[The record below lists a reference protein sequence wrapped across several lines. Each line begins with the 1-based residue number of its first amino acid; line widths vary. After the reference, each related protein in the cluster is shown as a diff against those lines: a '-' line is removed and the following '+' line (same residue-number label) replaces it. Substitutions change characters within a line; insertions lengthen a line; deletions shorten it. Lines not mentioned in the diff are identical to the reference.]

1 MSLRYY
7 TPLLIKNVK
16 RFCVFLLLFF
26 AGINSTKAQF
36 GIINTLAGTGTASFT
51 GDGGLATAAT
61 VNTPVGVWVV
71 PSGDVYFADQSNNRI
86 RKITVATGIIT
97 TIAGT
102 GTAGF
107 SGDGGAATSAEL
119 NKPAGIFIDPAGNIY
134 IGDLMNNRVRKVTP
148 GGIISTVAGNGTAG
162 FAGDGGLA
170 TSAELNEPWG
180 VWVEPSGNILITDQ
194 LNYRVRKVDITT
206 GNISTI
212 AGNGGTS
219 FCCDGGL
226 ATSASFST
234 PSGIVETSNGTIIF
248 STESGDARV
257 REILPTGII
266 QTAVGTGTAGYS
278 GDCGPATSAEIEHP
292 RGLALDTGNNLYLAT
307 LSDKRIRLIDSLTG
321 NIHTV
326 AGSGSGTESGDGGPA
341 LNAGMNPICVFV
353 DVPGNI
359 YITGDNRVRKVT
371 VALTND
377 TLTLCAG
384 PVTLGSAVSYADST
398 RWSTGATTSSIVTNT
413 PGVYWVKMY
422 VCTYVSIDTYVVE
435 SCLTPANNGPLCP
448 SDTLKLLAIGDSTGA
463 TYLWYGPAGFTST
476 LQDPVLPNVTYA
488 DSGVYHVVKTSGGIN
503 DTVSTD
509 VIIKTQPVVTAGSN
523 SPLCSSGTLSLT
535 ATPDFIGETFN
546 WTGPNGFTSI
556 LQNPTIVS
564 VPVMDTGTYRVV
576 TSLNGCVDSGT
587 IYVIV
592 DSTPVTPVAG
602 SNTPVCSG
610 NTLLLN
616 ATDATSGVSYNWVGP
631 NSFTSTLQNP
641 SITAAS
647 TAASGT
653 YTVTVSLAICS
664 ATTTATVTV
673 NPTPPLP
680 LFTPVIPVC
689 SGKPIDLLASDTL
702 GAVPPATY
710 SWTGP
715 NGFTSTQQN
724 PVINPSTMAS
734 SGIYSLVATLN
745 GCPSAMGTEAVLV
758 DSTPAN
764 VTATSNS
771 PICQGTDLDFFA
783 SSSTTG
789 ASVAYNWTNATGGF
803 TSTLQNPVIPAA
815 TTAASGFYSVSVT
828 YNGICGAGATVLVTV
843 NPIPVLASDSVT
855 SPVCSGQTLGLYSTF
870 SPTGGTYNWTGP
882 LGFTSTMQNPSIPGV
897 PTTAAGV
904 YSVSETLNGCTSD
917 TATMTVIVNST
928 PAVPSI
934 GSNTPVCQGDTL
946 LLTSADDTAG
956 ISYSWAGPNSFASS
970 LQDPFI
976 ANATPAA
983 AGTYTVYAI
992 LGSCVSSSATIV
1004 SITQTPTLTPTS
1016 NSPVCSGDTLLL
1028 YANAPATATVSWTGP
1043 YDFTSLAPSPIRTN
1057 AVTEYSGIYEV
1068 TEFLNNCY
1076 GHAYDTV
1083 VVNQTPLPPWV
1094 TWLTYCQY
1102 YPAPPLM
1109 TVDGVGV
1116 LWYPADSVQSGG
1128 SPTPPVPP
1136 TTAVGS
1142 TFYYATQTVN
1152 GCTSAIDS
1160 IQVTVNPIPT
1170 VTVSPDMSI
1179 CPHTTLTLTATD
1191 TDPIAYYHW
1200 SPATYLNDVNTASVI
1215 ANAETDITYTV
1226 VASNQFGCSDTGSV
1240 SVTVYP
1246 AALISLG
1253 DSVTLYPGETYT
1265 MNPTTNCTSFSWFPP
1280 AGLSSDII
1288 SNPVV
1293 SPLVSTE
1300 YTVVGQ
1306 TQDGCTTSDSINI
1319 YVSANSLISLPNAF
1333 TPGSGVN
1340 AMFTPNVK
1348 GEVSLDYFRIFD
1360 RWGLKVFETTNIHAG
1375 WDGTFNGVVQP
1386 FGVYVYEIEAVTSN
1400 GQNFV
1405 VHGNVTLLR

>member
-341 LNAGMNPICVFV
+341 LNAGMNPFCVFV

-398 RWSTGATTSSIVTNT
+398 RWSTGATTSSIVAST

-488 DSGVYHVVKTSGGIN
+488 DSGVYYVVKTSGGIN

-523 SPLCSSGTLSLT
+523 SPLCSSGALSLT
-535 ATPDFIGETFN
+535 ATPDSTGETFN

-564 VPVMDTGTYRVV
+564 VPVMDTGTYKVV

-587 IYVIV
+587 IYVII

-602 SNTPVCSG
+602 SNSPVCSG

-616 ATDATSGVSYNWVGP
+616 ATDATSGVSYNWAGP

-641 SITAAS
+641 NITAAS

-664 ATTTATVTV
+664 ATATATVTV

-680 LFTPVIPVC
+680 LFTPVTPVC
-689 SGKPIDLLASDTL
+689 SGKPINLLASDTL

-715 NGFTSTQQN
+715 NGFNSTQQN
-724 PVINPSTMAS
+724 PIINPSTMAA

-783 SSSTTG
+783 SSSTSG
-789 ASVAYNWTNATGGF
+789 PAVGYIWTAAAGGF

-928 PAVPSI
+928 PAVPGI

-946 LLTSADDTAG
+946 KLTSADDTAG
-956 ISYSWAGPNSFASS
+956 ISYSWAGPNSFTSS

-992 LGSCVSSSATIV
+992 LGSCVNSAATIV

-1128 SPTPPVPP
+1128 SAAPPFPS
-1136 TTAVGS
+1136 TTTVGS
-1142 TFYYATQTVN
+1142 TFYYTTQTIN

-1170 VTVSPDMSI
+1170 VTVSPNLFL
-1179 CPHTTLTLTATD
+1179 CPHTTATLTATD
-1191 TDPIAYYHW
+1191 ADPIAYYHW
-1200 SPATYLNDVNTASVI
+1200 SPGLYLNDTNTASVVV
-1215 ANAETDITYTV
+1215 NAITDEIYTV
-1226 VASNQFGCSDTGSV
+1226 VASNQFGCADTASV

-1253 DSVTLYPGETYT
+1253 DSVT
-1265 MNPTTNCTSFSWFPP
+1265 
-1280 AGLSSDII
+1280 
-1288 SNPVV
+1288 
-1293 SPLVSTE
+1293 
-1300 YTVVGQ
+1300 
-1306 TQDGCTTSDSINI
+1306 
-1319 YVSANSLISLPNAF
+1319 
-1333 TPGSGVN
+1333 
-1340 AMFTPNVK
+1340 
-1348 GEVSLDYFRIFD
+1348 
-1360 RWGLKVFETTNIHAG
+1360 
-1375 WDGTFNGVVQP
+1375 
-1386 FGVYVYEIEAVTSN
+1386 
-1400 GQNFV
+1400 
-1405 VHGNVTLLR
+1405 

>member
-1 MSLRYY
+1 MLCSYNA
-7 TPLLIKNVK
+7 INSFMKK
-16 RFCVFLLLFF
+16 IILFF
-26 AGINSTKAQF
+26 LFGLLGYNSNGQSCLTNSL
-36 GIINTLAGTGTASFT
+36 IINTGYNPITGTAITPGANGASAVT
-51 GDGGLATAAT
+51 DPHWIVSTITADVTTAIAAT
-61 VNTPVGVWVV
+61 P
-71 PSGDVYFADQSNNRI
+71 
-86 RKITVATGIIT
+86 ITGLV
-97 TIAGT
+97 
-102 GTAGF
+102 
-107 SGDGGAATSAEL
+107 E
-119 NKPAGIFIDPAGNIY
+119 
-134 IGDLMNNRVRKVTP
+134 VTP
-148 GGIISTVAGNGTAG
+148 GNSADVVTTVGGWATNPASNPGGWISCVNSNEYYDNGDTTLILNTTLSRTFKMCTDDSIKFTFFIADDNYVSATSIDGTALLFSQPPGILLSTFSTFASFTQTVFLTAGTHTINIVTNNFSVATPSENPTGLDLYGTVSSATGSNSLVSESTTACLSYVCGTLPPCNSVTLPDSLSACPGTADTLFGAVTGPDSIISI
-162 FAGDGGLA
+162 
-170 TSAELNEPWG
+170 SWSP
-180 VWVEPSGNILITDQ
+180 
-194 LNYRVRKVDITT
+194 TT
-206 GNISTI
+206 GLSSSTI
-212 AGNGGTS
+212 ADPVLTVGASGYYYLTVESLLPDNLVVNGDFSAGNTGFTS
-219 FCCDGGL
+219 SYTYSPPPSTTLVEGDYSVYTDPHGVHTG
-226 ATSASFST
+226 FST
-234 PSGIVETSNGTIIF
+234 F
-248 STESGDARV
+248 GDH
-257 REILPTGII
+257 T
-266 QTAVGTGTAGYS
+266 TGTGNMLIVNGSPTPTDVWCETIPVIPYTNY
-278 GDCGPATSAEIEHP
+278 DFSAWI
-292 RGLALDTGNNLYLAT
+292 ANCSAVTTG
-307 LSDKRIRLIDSLTG
+307 
-321 NIHTV
+321 
-326 AGSGSGTESGDGGPA
+326 
-341 LNAGMNPICVFV
+341 V
-353 DVPGNI
+353 DVPIMQFKINGVLIGSPTTITTAPAVWFNFFNTWNSGASTTATICIYDENTTASGNDFAIDDISFEPICTVTDSI
-359 YITGDNRVRKVT
+359 YISAAAPDTTLMHTDTT
-371 VALTND
+371 VCASVGTV
-377 TLTLCAG
+377 TLTAPAG
-384 PVTLGSAVSYADST
+384 YTT
-398 RWSTGATTSSIVTNT
+398 HTWNTGATTATINVTT
-413 PGVYWVKMY
+413 GGTYWVTETGSCIALSDTFH
-422 VCTYVSIDTYVVE
+422 VTFTPVPAVNLGNDTTFCQGQSLGLHSLDTYVS
-435 SCLTPANNGPLCP
+435 P
-448 SDTLKLLAIGDSTGA
+448 
-463 TYLWYGPAGFTST
+463 TYLWST
-476 LQDPVLPNVTYA
+476 
-488 DSGVYHVVKTSGGIN
+488 G
-503 DTVSTD
+503 STG
-509 VIIKTQPVVTAGSN
+509 PVV
-523 SPLCSSGTLSLT
+523 
-535 ATPDFIGETFN
+535 
-546 WTGPNGFTSI
+546 
-556 LQNPTIVS
+556 
-564 VPVMDTGTYRVV
+564 
-576 TSLNGCVDSGT
+576 
-587 IYVIV
+587 
-592 DSTPVTPVAG
+592 VA
-602 SNTPVCSG
+602 
-610 NTLLLN
+610 
-616 ATDATSGVSYNWVGP
+616 ATSG
-631 NSFTSTLQNP
+631 
-641 SITAAS
+641 
-647 TAASGT
+647 T
-653 YTVTVSLAICS
+653 YWLDVTVNGCTGSD
-664 ATTTATVTV
+664 TVVITV

-680 LFTPVIPVC
+680 LFTPVTPVC
-689 SGKPIDLLASDTL
+689 SGKPINLLASDTL

-715 NGFTSTQQN
+715 NGFNSTQQN
-724 PVINPSTMAS
+724 PIINPSTMAA

-771 PICQGTDLDFFA
+771 PICQGSDLDFFA

-789 ASVAYNWTNATGGF
+789 PSVAYNWTSATGSF

-917 TATMTVIVNST
+917 TATMMVIVNST
-928 PAVPSI
+928 PAVPGI

-946 LLTSADDTAG
+946 QLTSADDTAG
-956 ISYSWAGPNSFASS
+956 ISYSWAGPNSFTSS

-992 LGSCVSSSATIV
+992 LGSCVNSAATIV

-1128 SPTPPVPP
+1128 SAAPPFPS
-1136 TTAVGS
+1136 TTTVGS
-1142 TFYYATQTVN
+1142 TFYYTTQTIN

-1170 VTVSPDMSI
+1170 VTVSPNLFL
-1179 CPHTTLTLTATD
+1179 CPHTTATLTATD
-1191 TDPIAYYHW
+1191 ADPIAYYHW
-1200 SPATYLNDVNTASVI
+1200 SPGLYLNDTNTASVVV
-1215 ANAETDITYTV
+1215 NAITDEIYTV
-1226 VASNQFGCSDTGSV
+1226 VASNQFGCADTASV

-1288 SNPVV
+1288 SNPVA

-1300 YTVVGQ
+1300 YTVFGQ
-1306 TQDGCTTSDSINI
+1306 TQDGCVTSDSINI

-1333 TPGSGVN
+1333 TPGTGAN
-1340 AMFTPNVK
+1340 TAFKINKK
-1348 GEVSLDYFRIFD
+1348 GIVSLDYFRIFN
-1360 RWGLKVFETTNIHAG
+1360 RWGQKVFETTNIDAG
-1375 WDGTFNGVVQP
+1375 WDGTFNGTPQP
-1386 FGVYVYEIEAVTSN
+1386 FGVFVYEIEAVSN
-1400 GQNFV
+1400 TGQNFV